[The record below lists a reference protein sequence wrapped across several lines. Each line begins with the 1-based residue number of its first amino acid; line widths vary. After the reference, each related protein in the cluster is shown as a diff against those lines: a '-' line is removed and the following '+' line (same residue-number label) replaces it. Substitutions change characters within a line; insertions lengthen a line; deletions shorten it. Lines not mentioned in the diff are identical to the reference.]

1 MKALILAAG
10 YGTRLR
16 PHTDHLPK
24 PLFPINGSPIIDITI
39 RRLIDQG
46 ITGIIIN
53 VHHLH
58 QQITGYIRKQAYP
71 VPVVTRH
78 EETILG
84 TGGAI
89 KNVADFLGDAPFL
102 VVNSDIITNIDI
114 PSVAEFHRRHHPAA
128 TLVLHDHAAFNK
140 VLVNDKGAIFSFS
153 GQDKTL
159 GPGIRCLAFTGI
171 QIVDPLIMDF
181 IPETSGAV
189 SSIDVYEQMIAKGR
203 AVKAYVA
210 ETPYWIDVGTPE
222 SFAQA
227 AFDRNASRA
236 FQKAF
241 TTDPP
246 DRMVRTLLAGDGS
259 DRQWYR
265 IESGG
270 CRMILADHG
279 IHATGNT
286 SEADAFV
293 ATGTHLFRKNVPV
306 PEIYYADT
314 FSGHVYV
321 ADLGDT
327 HLQAQIQNTRDEHAI
342 VSIYEQVI
350 DAAIK
355 MWTDGKTG
363 FDPAWTCQTPTYDR
377 QLILEKECR
386 YFVDAFLKAFLGMD
400 MAYENL
406 AEEFSALADL
416 ALENAVPGLM
426 HRDFQSRNIMIHQNK
441 PWFIDFQ
448 GARSGPVQYDLASLL
463 TDPYVNLPASIQ
475 ARLLEYSIIRLEQ
488 VMAIDRGKFI
498 KGYQYC
504 ALARILQALGAF
516 GFLSKVK
523 NKPFFETFIPIAL
536 ENLRTRLVTFHSRQ
550 FPVLTETVKNALI
563 SYHQNR

>member
-1 MKALILAAG
+1 MKTLILAAG

-24 PLFPINGSPIIDITI
+24 PLFPIGGSPIIDITI

-58 QQITGYIRKQAYP
+58 QQITDYIRKQAYP

-114 PSVAEFHRRHHPAA
+114 PAVAGFHRRCRPAA

-140 VLVNDKGAIFSFS
+140 VLVNDKVTIFSFS

-171 QIVDPLIMDF
+171 QIIDPLIMDF

-189 SSIDVYEQMIAKGR
+189 SSIDVYEKMIAKGH

-210 ETPYWIDVGTPE
+210 ENPYWIDMGTPE
-222 SFAQA
+222 TFAQA
-227 AFDRNASRA
+227 AFDRNASSA

-286 SEADAFV
+286 SEAAAFV
-293 ATGTHLFRKNVPV
+293 AIGTHLFRKNVPV

-314 FSGHVYV
+314 FSGQVYV

-327 HLQAQIQNTRDEHAI
+327 HLQTQIQNTRDEHAI
-342 VSIYEQVI
+342 VSMYHQVI
-350 DAAIK
+350 EAAVK

-377 QLILEKECR
+377 QLILERECR

-426 HRDFQSRNIMIHQNK
+426 HRDFQSRNIMIHQNR

-488 VMAIDRGKFI
+488 VLAIDRGKFI

-504 ALARILQALGAF
+504 ALTRILQSLGAF

-536 ENLRTRLVTFHSRQ
+536 ENLRTRLAKFHSRQ